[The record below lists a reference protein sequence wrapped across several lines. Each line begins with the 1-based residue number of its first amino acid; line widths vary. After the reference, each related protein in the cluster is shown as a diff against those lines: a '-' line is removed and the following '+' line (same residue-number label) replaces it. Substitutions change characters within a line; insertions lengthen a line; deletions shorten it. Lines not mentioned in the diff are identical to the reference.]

1 MGDLDFTHHSFTNM
15 ILFIISA
22 PTKSEPV
29 ASKVITQRASIQRK
43 EIEDKNTA
51 SQKQK
56 VTARNV
62 MGLLNVQT
70 SKKNCSTKQNFC
82 TKVFCRVEN
91 QKLVLVAFFSPF
103 GSINKHLEHL
113 QSLQFSLAFF
123 KFNWGEKKRIF
134 FKCNPNLGNVGTFF
148 YILIK

>member
-1 MGDLDFTHHSFTNM
+1 MVSEWQDWVNNESFLGDLDFTHHSFTNM

-22 PTKSEPV
+22 PPKSDLV

-56 VTARNV
+56 VTARHL

-70 SKKNCSTKQNFC
+70 SKKKITLQN
-82 TKVFCRVEN
+82 K
-91 QKLVLVAFFSPF
+91 
-103 GSINKHLEHL
+103 
-113 QSLQFSLAFF
+113 
-123 KFNWGEKKRIF
+123 
-134 FKCNPNLGNVGTFF
+134 TFV
-148 YILIK
+148 

>member
-22 PTKSEPV
+22 PPKSEPV

-70 SKKNCSTKQNFC
+70 SKKNYSTEQNF
-82 TKVFCRVEN
+82 FVELRIKN
-91 QKLVLVAFFSPF
+91 WFLLHFFSPF

-113 QSLQFSLAFF
+113 QSLQFSFALSLI
-123 KFNWGEKKRIF
+123 GEKK
-134 FKCNPNLGNVGTFF
+134 K
-148 YILIK
+148 

>member
-22 PTKSEPV
+22 PPKSEPV

-56 VTARNV
+56 VTARNA

-70 SKKNCSTKQNFC
+70 SKKNYSTKHNFC

-113 QSLQFSLAFF
+113 QSLQFSFALSLI
-123 KFNWGEKKRIF
+123 GEKKKK
-134 FKCNPNLGNVGTFF
+134 KCKMQPEFGKCWYVF

>member
-1 MGDLDFTHHSFTNM
+1 MVSERQDWVNNERFLGDLDFTHHSFTNM

-22 PTKSEPV
+22 PPKSEPV

-70 SKKNCSTKQNFC
+70 SKKKYSTKQNFC

-91 QKLVLVAFFSPF
+91 QKLVLVAFFF
-103 GSINKHLEHL
+103 SI
-113 QSLQFSLAFF
+113 
-123 KFNWGEKKRIF
+123 RIH
-134 FKCNPNLGNVGTFF
+134 
-148 YILIK
+148 